1 MITLIGLDLGQ
12 QNDYTAISVVE
23 ATPTIYE
30 QAVAGRDT
38 EFNLPALSEQL
49 YESTPVSY
57 AVRHLER
64 MLGAPYP
71 EVVRRIIALTH
82 ALDNAPLLVVDH
94 TGCGRPVVDMIREQG
109 LDPVAVTITGGDA
122 VSHDGPDFRVPK
134 RDLVG
139 ALVVAL
145 QNNRLKIARSLPDA
159 EILTAELLNFK
170 VKINVKTAHDSYEAW
185 REGQHDDLV
194 LSVGLAVWTADY
206 IYGHS
211 EHEEM
216 ITYDPGE
223 DFRISPV

>member
-12 QNDYTAISVVE
+12 QNDYTAICVVE

-30 QAVAGRDT
+30 MAVPGRDP
-38 EFNLPALSEQL
+38 EFHLPISTVQS

-64 MLGAPYP
+64 MNLGASYP
-71 EVVRRIIALTH
+71 DVVRRIIALLH
-82 ALDNAPLLVVDH
+82 AIDDAPLLVVDH

-159 EILTAELLNFK
+159 ETLTAELLNFK

-194 LSVGLAVWTADY
+194 LSVGLAVWLGDY
-206 IYGHS
+206 LYSHPPDQVV
-211 EHEEM
+211 M
-216 ITYDPGE
+216 YDEPE
-223 DFRISPV
+223 PYVISPV